1 MIQNN
6 KAINHTLDAII
17 NFWTLKN
24 QHPLHMSQ
32 QGTFFIDKYIKYKC
46 HIRMSTALASLSLL
60 RQKHNTVTHAC
71 FLCYLQSRMITFFE
85 YYLITAITIWPKV
98 WINLTEYLF
107 YSYQELL
114 KKNFMSCLYQSKPAM
129 KVQAMLKKSY
139 PPTGTDSTPC
149 FCICSTVL

>member
-1 MIQNN
+1 MRIFNFTADDNKYFLEYQNPLQTRQNIIKRTVTRYCNKSATIIQKI
-6 KAINHTLDAII
+6 KAINHKLDAII

-98 WINLTEYLF
+98 WINLTEYL
-107 YSYQELL
+107 
-114 KKNFMSCLYQSKPAM
+114 
-129 KVQAMLKKSY
+129 
-139 PPTGTDSTPC
+139 
-149 FCICSTVL
+149 

>member
-1 MIQNN
+1 M
-6 KAINHTLDAII
+6 LDAII

-24 QHPLHMSQ
+24 QHPLHTSQ

-98 WINLTEYLF
+98 WINLTEYL
-107 YSYQELL
+107 
-114 KKNFMSCLYQSKPAM
+114 
-129 KVQAMLKKSY
+129 
-139 PPTGTDSTPC
+139 
-149 FCICSTVL
+149 

>member
-1 MIQNN
+1 M
-6 KAINHTLDAII
+6 LDAII

-32 QGTFFIDKYIKYKC
+32 QGTFFIDKYIKQKC

-129 KVQAMLKKSY
+129 NVQAMLKKSY
-139 PPTGTDSTPC
+139 RPTGTESTLC
-149 FCICSTVL
+149 FCICSTVLRKHEKK

>member
-1 MIQNN
+1 M
-6 KAINHTLDAII
+6 LDAI

-71 FLCYLQSRMITFFE
+71 FLCYLLVQ
-85 YYLITAITIWPKV
+85 
-98 WINLTEYLF
+98 
-107 YSYQELL
+107 
-114 KKNFMSCLYQSKPAM
+114 CLHYASAYVAQCSEST
-129 KVQAMLKKSY
+129 KKSNLCMF
-139 PPTGTDSTPC
+139 TDHIQFT
-149 FCICSTVL
+149 